1 MKMCHVCC
9 LIQSK
14 ATTVLLVVGRPL
26 LYFLF
31 GFIRL
36 LVTCAVAR
44 SVLCVSVGVSWVMV
58 ILRVYRSSRDRW
70 IPWQASV

>member
-14 ATTVLLVVGRPL
+14 AATVLLIVGRPL
-26 LYFLF
+26 PYFSV

-36 LVTCAVAR
+36 LVTCAVGR
-44 SVLCVSVGVSWVMV
+44 PVLCVSVGVSWAMG
-58 ILRVYRSSRDRW
+58 ILRV
-70 IPWQASV
+70 

>member
-1 MKMCHVCC
+1 MCHVCC

-26 LYFLF
+26 LYFSIM
-31 GFIRL
+31 FIRL
-36 LVTCAVAR
+36 LVTCAVGR
-44 SVLCVSVGVSWVMV
+44 PVLCVSVGVIWVMV
-58 ILRVYRSSRDRW
+58 ILSAYRSLRDRW

>member
-14 ATTVLLVVGRPL
+14 ATTVLLVVG
-26 LYFLF
+26 FSI

-36 LVTCAVAR
+36 LVTCAVGR
-44 SVLCVSVGVSWVMV
+44 PVLCVSVGVSWVMV